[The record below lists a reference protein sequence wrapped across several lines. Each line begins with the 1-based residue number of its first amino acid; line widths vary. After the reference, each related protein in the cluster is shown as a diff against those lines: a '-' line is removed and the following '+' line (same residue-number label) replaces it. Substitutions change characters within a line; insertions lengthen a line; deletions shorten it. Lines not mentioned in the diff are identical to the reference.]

1 MAPKTPKTP
10 KTPVKTGRTP
20 ITVNRNRLA
29 SGDAKTAV
37 AQKLYADKAMGGRAR
52 KKVSEATEA
61 YGPAVLDQKY
71 KASIREVG
79 RKKVR

>member
-29 SGDAKTAV
+29 SGDAKMAA
-37 AQKLYADKAMGGRAR
+37 AQKLYADKAMGWPAR

-61 YGPAVLDQKY
+61 YGPAILDQKY

>member
-1 MAPKTPKTP
+1 
-10 KTPVKTGRTP
+10 
-20 ITVNRNRLA
+20 
-29 SGDAKTAV
+29 
-37 AQKLYADKAMGGRAR
+37 MGWPAR